1 MYMNII
7 LLCYFISSG
16 FSVSL
21 QSSLSS
27 SSDPFS
33 PTSPPFT
40 YHPHRMSPITASPY
54 PLTPHPSQTA
64 SQPILTPR
72 QIQNPG
78 FLHVYEQPSPTS
90 QANVTSSPPSDAGG
104 KYCTM
109 KGLINNIDTT
119 DWYALGVQLTPNV
132 DELNIIRHDFKNATR
147 GALIE
152 MFILVLRDNPEL
164 TWPTVVEA
172 FETIDDKTRANKI
185 RNKFCK
191 NSDS

>member
-1 MYMNII
+1 M

-16 FSVSL
+16 FPGSL

-33 PTSPPFT
+33 PTSPPST
-40 YHPHRMSPITASPY
+40 YHPHRMNPITASPY

-64 SQPILTPR
+64 SQPMLTPR
-72 QIQNPG
+72 QSQNPG
-78 FLHVYEQPSPTS
+78 FLHVNEQPSPTS

-119 DWYALGVQLTPNV
+119 DWYELGVELTTNV
-132 DELNIIRHDFKNATR
+132 AGLNIIRHDFKNDAR

-172 FETIDDKTRANKI
+172 LETIKDKNRANKI

-191 NSDS
+191 NSDT